1 MFIVTSGKNK
11 EMTKRVEDYIQ
22 DIVGVDYAELEN
34 VGLKLRSLCRDDDWH
49 FQAYKLI
56 QTEGN
61 SYGDAWRE
69 VYSRYY
75 GSIYPPKMPT
85 YLSEYYIKR
94 KRLIDDFYENVK
106 PGDKKYEEIIFAEY
120 FNDIIYSKLISLE
133 TLWCMEFELDDDFV
147 LLDERDQ
154 TIYKFYKFFV
164 QLFLQYTN
172 DICKEYLGFGHN
184 NENEIIDYQEKI
196 DKTLVEFFGKKVNKK
211 TKKRK

>member
-34 VGLKLRSLCRDDDWH
+34 VGLKIRSLCQDDDWH
-49 FQAYKLI
+49 FQVYKLMH
-56 QTEGN
+56 TEEN

-94 KRLIDDFYENVK
+94 KRLIDDFYESVK

-120 FNDIIYSKLISLE
+120 FNDIIYSKMISLE
-133 TLWCMEFELDDDFV
+133 TLWCMEFELDHDFV
-147 LLDERDQ
+147 MLDEEYQ
-154 TIYKFYKFFV
+154 AIYKYYKFFV

-172 DICKEYLGFGHN
+172 DICREYLGFSYN
-184 NENEIIDYQEKI
+184 NENEIIDYQEEI
-196 DKTLVEFFGKKVNKK
+196 DKTLVEFFGKKEYKK
-211 TKKRK
+211 IKNR